1 VVIYSVFNELILME
15 IVVYAEDV
23 QQGAAR
29 TRQGRGKL
37 DNRYNH
43 HHQAILKLS
52 SLYVMM

>member
-1 VVIYSVFNELILME
+1 ME
-15 IVVYAEDV
+15 IVVSAEDV

-29 TRQGRGKL
+29 TGRGRGSS

-43 HHQAILKLS
+43 HQQTILKLS